1 MPPPVAVEIATE
13 TGTGRG
19 EEFVGSQS
27 YSVAI
32 YVNGLDCDVTRLC
45 VCVPST
51 SLSLSWA
58 LDRCELLSTT
68 ECDSSRFP
76 ATLCVCVCVCLLSH
90 GQH

>member
-13 TGTGRG
+13 TGTGGR
-19 EEFVGSQS
+19 EFVGSQS

-76 ATLCVCVCVCLLSH
+76 ATLCVCVCVCSAT
-90 GQH
+90 GSTN